1 MSGKSK
7 KSTKKASKKTPK
19 KASTKKTAAKK
30 VTLSDIPGVGAK
42 TAESLREGGFKT
54 VASLAKTEPAKLM
67 KKVEGIGEVMAT
79 RIIEEAKRLVEK
91 GPSERAAKK
100 KKVAKKKKSPAK
112 KKVKAKESPELD
124 ELAKELASD
133 DEQLLLGVIDRLGML
148 DDPKA
153 TEQLIACLK
162 HTRYMVRIH
171 AAAQL
176 GERKDK
182 SAIEPLINALQDES
196 LFVRQTAAGA
206 LENIGGTKARKAVTA
221 AESEGLLLD
230 ELPEGRRLEQK

>member
-7 KSTKKASKKTPK
+7 KAKKDSKKTPK
-19 KASTKKTAAKK
+19 KTSAKKPTTKKVA
-30 VTLSDIPGVGAK
+30 LSDIPGVGAK

-54 VASLAKTEPAKLM
+54 VASLAKTDPAKLM
-67 KKVEGIGEVMAT
+67 KKAEGIGEVMAT

-91 GPSERAAKK
+91 GPSKRAAQKKKVTKTTTEKK
-100 KKVAKKKKSPAK
+100 KKVA
-112 KKVKAKESPELD
+112 AKESPELD
-124 ELAKELASD
+124 ELAKELTSD

-153 TEQLIACLK
+153 TEQLIDCLQ
-162 HTRYMVRIH
+162 HSRYMVRIH

-206 LENIGGTKARKAVTA
+206 LENIGGTKAKKAVTA
-221 AESEGLLLD
+221 AENDGLLLD